1 MFDTETC
8 SQPTPNVL
16 LAAVGIFTDEF
27 CSPSSAAIS
36 DPKIFVTYCF
46 IPNYLNT

>member
-8 SQPTPNVL
+8 SQPIPNVL
-16 LAAVGIFTDEF
+16 LAAVDIFTDEF
-27 CSPSSAAIS
+27 CSPSSEAIS